1 MESDVISPEV
11 VLLQCPVLDGRVGQC
26 AGTFWHEM
34 DLETS
39 PLSFQAIHFECS
51 RHMNESLLISGC
63 G

>member
-51 RHMNESLLISGC
+51 RHTNES
-63 G
+63 